1 MTTPSRPAGTA
12 KRQPSRPRHIP
23 QRTCVGCRSTAAKRG
38 FVRVVRAGDRV
49 AVDPTGKAAG
59 RGAYLC
65 ASPSCWEVALKR
77 GRLGQSLRV
86 TISDDDR
93 QKLVAYAAG
102 LQPDDQAPSAG
113 AEAPQIETND

>member
-1 MTTPSRPAGTA
+1 MTSPSGAA
-12 KRQPSRPRHIP
+12 AASKRTQARRPRHVP

-38 FVRVVRAGDRV
+38 FVRIVRTADGRVV
-49 AVDPTGKAAG
+49 VDPTGKAAG

-86 TISDDDR
+86 TISDQDR
-93 QKLVAYAAG
+93 QELAAYAAA
-102 LQPDDQAPSAG
+102 LAPDD
-113 AEAPQIETND
+113 EAPADSAASETAP